1 MSNTQTM
8 KTAGLNTDG
17 TSRLSVTK
25 KKKSKSRWIIPAI
38 IGGAA
43 LFAGIGGMSAAS
55 GSSGFLSSLKNIGSN
70 VGSGI
75 GKIFGLGGNKAG
87 AAAISGMVAGPH
99 DGSGIMS
106 TGGSALKATNALST
120 ASDSGWFSKM
130 FSSIGNMSGSQMIG
144 LGSIL
149 SAGGSTLS
157 ALFSDDSDLLA
168 EEQRQFDER
177 MEYNY
182 AALDAEMAIA
192 DATINLKN
200 RQNALAGTFMG
211 YTNPVVDVEGIAST
225 EGYTPSKAASI
236 PEIHPTGLLSQAEQT
251 S

>member
-8 KTAGLNTDG
+8 KTAGLNPDG

-70 VGSGI
+70 VGAGI
-75 GKIFGLGGNKAG
+75 GKIFGLGSG
-87 AAAISGMVAGPH
+87 ASASEAIKIGSSGYPTLIP
-99 DGSGIMS
+99 GSGI
-106 TGGSALKATNALST
+106 SAAGLKSVDSLST

-144 LGSIL
+144 LGSVL
-149 SAGGSTLS
+149 SAGGQTMA

-236 PEIHPTGLLSQAEQT
+236 PEIHPTGLLSQAEKT

>member
-8 KTAGLNTDG
+8 KTAGLNPDG

-43 LFAGIGGMSAAS
+43 LFSGIGGMSAAS
-55 GSSGFLSSLKNIGSN
+55 GSSGFFSSFKNILSGTGKFLGLGSGAKTVLPVPLGTSLGTSLAGSAMSSLKS
-70 VGSGI
+70 
-75 GKIFGLGGNKAG
+75 
-87 AAAISGMVAGPH
+87 
-99 DGSGIMS
+99 
-106 TGGSALKATNALST
+106 TNALST
-120 ASDSGWFSKM
+120 ASDSGWFSKI

-157 ALFSDDSDLLA
+157 ALFDDSDEMAAELLA

-182 AALDAEMAIA
+182 ASLESQAAMHES
-192 DATINLKN
+192 TINLKN

-211 YTNPVVDVEGIAST
+211 YTNPVVDVEGISST
-225 EGYTPSKAASI
+225 KGYTPSKAASI

>member
-8 KTAGLNTDG
+8 KTAGLNPDG

-43 LFAGIGGMSAAS
+43 LFSGIGGMSAAS
-55 GSSGFLSSLKNIGSN
+55 GSSGFFSSFKNILSGTGKFLGL
-70 VGSGI
+70 GSGASASEAIKI
-75 GKIFGLGGNKAG
+75 GPSGNMTIIPG
-87 AAAISGMVAGPH
+87 SGMSAAG
-99 DGSGIMS
+99 
-106 TGGSALKATNALST
+106 LKSVPSLST
-120 ASDSGWFSKM
+120 ASDSGWFSKI

-157 ALFSDDSDLLA
+157 ALFDDSDEMAAELLA

-182 AALDAEMAIA
+182 AALESQAAMHES
-192 DATINLKN
+192 TINLKN

-211 YTNPVVDVEGIAST
+211 YTNPVVDVEGISST
-225 EGYTPSKAASI
+225 KGYTPSKAASI